1 MLSSSP
7 HSTTLSDLPPEL
19 LDQITSY
26 LSSASSLRSL
36 SLTSRNLNAYI
47 TTSGHR
53 TFIHARFPLQAQ
65 SLPHPSLPSLPSS
78 PVFKSSNPTT
88 KSKPKRNG
96 TTPRPEAPPLD
107 TAESYTNFYTSAS
120 RALTSLSRA
129 STRRSFLAS
138 YIQPSGTITS
148 LSSTGEK
155 ESMTTWKRPKGQTM
169 GFQPVVDCYET
180 FVANSGAGGYDW
192 ARRREVLAWSAGA
205 EVLVRVRRP
214 GEAGRETEWWSYRPE
229 GAMEGRDDVTSV
241 RLLRRQEGSEEG
253 ERVVAG
259 TANAKLRLLAMP
271 PREGEGVVTA
281 EFKTQGRSVRSTSVD
296 EGDGLLAA
304 NLGDTFLAIYSL
316 SNTKSTSG
324 KGSRRVQPLSH
335 INALPT
341 AKPGCRIWSTK
352 FLSQST
358 LAIGLGPSVE
368 PIHIFTITPSG
379 LHAEADRTFSLIDD
393 LDSRLDNVG
402 TVRTSSSVYPIEPIP
417 SAVGDT
423 KNATTFLSGGYDG
436 VIRLHDMRSHR
447 PVEGIYKDPTDDS
460 AVYSLLARGRDKI
473 IAGTSRHALLKVFDL
488 RMSGASEY
496 NFLDARKPE
505 DGDNHDIGV
514 ADLDHPAS
522 TEGDWNVFLNPRG
535 NNAQQGNWARRSAES
550 PIYSLASPS
559 LVSPYVYAGVEN
571 ALVEFNFSAAA
582 DKYPDP
588 LVGQSPEW
596 TNRARDRDVLNFAA
610 YSQGTD
616 SKTAMRLRV
625 QQSVKDT
632 VASAGGR
639 PWGLDER
646 WIDAGSER
654 REVQVPFRGG
664 RRAHRR

>member
-1 MLSSSP
+1 
-7 HSTTLSDLPPEL
+7 
-19 LDQITSY
+19 
-26 LSSASSLRSL
+26 
-36 SLTSRNLNAYI
+36 
-47 TTSGHR
+47 
-53 TFIHARFPLQAQ
+53 
-65 SLPHPSLPSLPSS
+65 
-78 PVFKSSNPTT
+78 
-88 KSKPKRNG
+88 
-96 TTPRPEAPPLD
+96 
-107 TAESYTNFYTSAS
+107 
-120 RALTSLSRA
+120 
-129 STRRSFLAS
+129 
-138 YIQPSGTITS
+138 
-148 LSSTGEK
+148 
-155 ESMTTWKRPKGQTM
+155 M

-180 FVANSGAGGYDW
+180 FVPDQRSGGYDW
-192 ARRREVLAWSAGA
+192 GRRREVLAWSAGA
-205 EVLVRVRRP
+205 EVLVRVRQP
-214 GEAGRETEWWSYRPE
+214 GEAGRETKWWSHRPE

-241 RLLRRQEGSEEG
+241 RLLRRQEGCDQT
-253 ERVVAG
+253 ERIVTG

-271 PREGEGVVTA
+271 PREGESVVIT
-281 EFKTQGRSVRSTSVD
+281 EFETQGRPVRSTTLS

-304 NLGDTFLAIYSL
+304 NLGDVFLAIYSL
-316 SNTKSTSG
+316 SDMDSKSEKNPG
-324 KGSRRVQPLSH
+324 RVQPLSH
-335 INALPT
+335 INALPA

-358 LAIGLGPSVE
+358 LAVGLGPSVE
-368 PIHIFTITPSG
+368 PIHVFTVTPSG
-379 LHAEADRTFSLIDD
+379 VCAEADRKFSLIDD

-402 TVRTSSSVYPIEPIP
+402 TVRTSSSVYPIEPIS
-417 SAVGDT
+417 SAAGDT
-423 KNATTFLSGGYDG
+423 KNATVFLSGGYDG

-460 AVYSLLARGRDKI
+460 AVYSLLARGRDKF

-496 NFLDARKPE
+496 SFLDARKSE
-505 DGDNHDIGV
+505 SGDNHDIGV

-535 NNAQQGNWARRSAES
+535 NNAQQGIWARRSAES

-582 DKYPDP
+582 ERYPDP
-588 LVGQSPEW
+588 LVEQSPEW
-596 TNRARDRDVLNFAA
+596 THRAKDRDVLNFAA

-625 QQSVKDT
+625 QQSVKET
-632 VASAGGR
+632 VASACGR

-664 RRAHRR
+664 RRPHRR